1 MLDFRVGIIG
11 AGKIAGVVADTL
23 NQLNQF
29 APYAIASRDID
40 KANEFGDKYNVEK
53 RYGSYE
59 ELIND
64 PDVDLVYIATPHSE
78 HAANAKMCLEAGKPV
93 LVEKAFS
100 YDSIS
105 TAEILTMS
113 DEKNIFCG
121 EAMWIRFLPM
131 YRLLLMH
138 LQQGV
143 IGRVT
148 GLTCTLGYDLRAKER
163 VLKPELAG
171 GVLLDL
177 GVYPI
182 NLAAMIFGND
192 PVSISSSCAKLE
204 SGVDGH
210 CNVQINYKG
219 GRSATFF
226 STMMYKPDNNARIY
240 GDKGYVEIDNINNPE
255 AFRIYQGDHTL
266 VFEAKIPDKQIS
278 GYEYEFLAAREAIIL
293 GTNQC
298 PEMTHDDTL
307 KVMRL
312 CDGLRKTWGVKY
324 PMEPEAPEQPTQ
336 PTQPVQPS

>member
-11 AGKIAGVVADTL
+11 AGKIAGKVADTL

-29 APYAIASRDID
+29 APYAIASRDIN

-59 ELIND
+59 ELVND

-78 HAANAKMCLEAGKPV
+78 HADQAKLCLEAGKPV

-100 YDSIS
+100 YDSVT

-131 YRLLLMH
+131 YRML
-138 LQQGV
+138 LQQIEQGA

-148 GLTCTLGYDLRAKER
+148 GLTCSLGYDLRNKAR
-163 VLKPELAG
+163 ILSPEHAG

-182 NLAAMIFGND
+182 NLASMLFGTE
-192 PVSISSSCAKLE
+192 PISITSSCAKLE
-204 SGVDGH
+204 TGVDGQ
-210 CNVQINYKG
+210 CTIQMNYKG
-219 GRSATFF
+219 ARCATLF

-240 GDKGYVEIDNINNPE
+240 GDKGYIEIDNINNPE

-266 VFEAKIPDKQIS
+266 VFEAKKPDRQIS
-278 GYEYEFLAAREAIIL
+278 GYEYEFIAARDAIIV
-293 GTNQC
+293 GANQC
-298 PEMTHDDTL
+298 GEMSHDETL
-307 KVMRL
+307 RIMRI
-312 CDGLRKTWGVKY
+312 CDGLRRTWGVRF
-324 PMEPEAPEQPTQ
+324 PMDVEIPAKTEE
-336 PTQPVQPS
+336 